1 MCLLSVA
8 TFAQMLP
15 DNWTIGSSAISVTQE
30 GTTVSDGNYAMSVV
44 WTSTSNQDIDSDPFT
59 VVESANYSL
68 TVDAF
73 DNDLAGRVRIAIIWS
88 NGTNDY
94 FGYSSD
100 DPDWQLLTQTGTV
113 PTGATEAFVRLRF
126 YDVSGDWDG
135 DANVILDNVVYSEDG
150 GANLVTN
157 FSFEDWS
164 EPSYPEY
171 TIYEI
176 QGQLDA
182 SPYLGDMVQTTGI
195 VTGAF
200 SSGYFI
206 QDGTGAWNG
215 IYIFD
220 NTNTPAIG
228 DEITVI
234 GEVGEYFDKTQLA
247 SISSFTVNSS
257 GNVLPDATLLSTADV
272 NDEMYEGVLVKINNA
287 VCTSEPDSNNEWV
300 ANDGSGEVII
310 NDLIYD
316 ASPELY
322 GIYNITGIVDYGYG
336 AYKIEP
342 RNSTDVE
349 YLGSELDNALTD
361 AANNT
366 TMTITPETQT
376 IDEGVDAAMNANVV
390 FPSTID
396 AMLADYYM
404 DAVIDFGTALP
415 NDVDVTITYSQN
427 GSTPNELG
435 TFTIAETT
443 TEAYLSEIIGSARTL
458 LSGHAGLELDWGITV
473 TGLVAGTY
481 NINIETVTNT
491 DTEFGTNDFVLASD
505 DAEVIVEAS
514 VQDALT
520 DAANNT
526 TMTITPE
533 TQTIDEG
540 VDAAMNANVVFPSTI
555 DAMLAD
561 YYMDAVIDFGT
572 ALPNDVDVTITYSQ
586 NGSTPNELGTF
597 TIAETTTEAYLSEI
611 IGSARTLLSGHAG
624 LELDWGITVTGLVAG
639 TYNINIETVT
649 NTDTEFGTNDF
660 VLASDDAEVIVEEI
674 IPGDIVIVNQ
684 PTDAFICDGD
694 SIEFVIEANGTE
706 PLNFEWY
713 LNDEI
718 IEGEESNSIY
728 ASTDGEYYCVV
739 FNDVDTVSTD
749 IFTLTISIP
758 VVEFDEDTHY
768 CINWEA
774 TLDAGEFESYLWN
787 TGDDTQIIS
796 ADTSGTY
803 IVEVTDIHGC
813 VGTGEISLTFDLDWE
828 LDYPSKVTL
837 CEGDSVTLTM
847 PDADTWIWSTG
858 ENTQSI
864 TLDQAGTINV
874 TVVQGNCISEA
885 EIKIESSINP
895 PAIDLGPDR
904 YLCNGDEIELQ
915 SPTYA
920 SQYRWDLN
928 GEVVSTTNKVEV
940 TEEGL
945 YSLTIFNSAGCSEY
959 DEINVFYNDYLIIN
973 IGDSINSCEGQEI
986 KLSPGE
992 VDSLVWDNGTE
1003 VDSLIVTTN
1012 GWYYVTVVDDLGC
1025 IGQDSAYVFFNE
1037 LPEISIGNDTAFCD
1051 GNELEIIAPEAEL
1064 YLWNTEDSTQSI
1076 VVNESGSY
1084 TVTITDTNGCQN
1096 SDSKVLTVWD
1106 NPFID
1111 LGPDKTITEDQTII
1125 LGAEPGH
1132 PDYAWSTGETSDFIV
1147 INGLAY
1153 GIGEHLITLTVIS
1166 DNGCENYDEVLITI
1180 IEGVGISTN
1189 LTDAISIYPN
1199 PADQIINIELNKLD
1213 DFVGLEIINIEG
1225 KVIYEN
1231 NKDKDLEL
1239 DIENWQSGV
1248 YFVKIV
1254 TEKETGVLKFIK
1266 N

>member
-1 MCLLSVA
+1 
-8 TFAQMLP
+8 
-15 DNWTIGSSAISVTQE
+15 
-30 GTTVSDGNYAMSVV
+30 
-44 WTSTSNQDIDSDPFT
+44 
-59 VVESANYSL
+59 
-68 TVDAF
+68 
-73 DNDLAGRVRIAIIWS
+73 DL
-88 NGTNDY
+88 
-94 FGYSSD
+94 
-100 DPDWQLLTQTGTV
+100 
-113 PTGATEAFVRLRF
+113 
-126 YDVSGDWDG
+126 
-135 DANVILDNVVYSEDG
+135 
-150 GANLVTN
+150 
-157 FSFEDWS
+157 
-164 EPSYPEY
+164 
-171 TIYEI
+171 
-176 QGQLDA
+176 
-182 SPYLGDMVQTTGI
+182 
-195 VTGAF
+195 
-200 SSGYFI
+200 
-206 QDGTGAWNG
+206 
-215 IYIFD
+215 
-220 NTNTPAIG
+220 
-228 DEITVI
+228 
-234 GEVGEYFDKTQLA
+234 
-247 SISSFTVNSS
+247 
-257 GNVLPDATLLSTADV
+257 
-272 NDEMYEGVLVKINNA
+272 
-287 VCTSEPDSNNEWV
+287 
-300 ANDGSGEVII
+300 
-310 NDLIYD
+310 
-316 ASPELY
+316 
-322 GIYNITGIVDYGYG
+322 
-336 AYKIEP
+336 
-342 RNSTDVE
+342 
-349 YLGSELDNALTD
+349 
-361 AANNT
+361 
-366 TMTITPETQT
+366 
-376 IDEGVDAAMNANVV
+376 
-390 FPSTID
+390 
-396 AMLADYYM
+396 
-404 DAVIDFGTALP
+404 
-415 NDVDVTITYSQN
+415 
-427 GSTPNELG
+427 
-435 TFTIAETT
+435 
-443 TEAYLSEIIGSARTL
+443 
-458 LSGHAGLELDWGITV
+458 
-473 TGLVAGTY
+473 
-481 NINIETVTNT
+481 
-491 DTEFGTNDFVLASD
+491 
-505 DAEVIVEAS
+505 
-514 VQDALT
+514 
-520 DAANNT
+520 
-526 TMTITPE
+526 
-533 TQTIDEG
+533 
-540 VDAAMNANVVFPSTI
+540 
-555 DAMLAD
+555 
-561 YYMDAVIDFGT
+561 
-572 ALPNDVDVTITYSQ
+572 
-586 NGSTPNELGTF
+586 
-597 TIAETTTEAYLSEI
+597 
-611 IGSARTLLSGHAG
+611 
-624 LELDWGITVTGLVAG
+624 
-639 TYNINIETVT
+639 
-649 NTDTEFGTNDF
+649 
-660 VLASDDAEVIVEEI
+660 
-674 IPGDIVIVNQ
+674 
-684 PTDAFICDGD
+684 
-694 SIEFVIEANGTE
+694 
-706 PLNFEWY
+706 Y
-713 LNDEI
+713 LNNEI

-749 IFTLTISIP
+749 IFILTISIP

-940 TEEGL
+940 IEEGL

-1254 TEKETGVLKFIK
+1254 TEKEIGVLKFIK